1 MAKIKD
7 RIIEEA
13 KRMFSENGYD
23 QVSLRGIAQAAGTT
37 IGNLTYHF
45 PQKEDLIA
53 EIQKDMQAFIM
64 RELGAVMD
72 NGGYRLEGLVHLLV
86 MSQKSQESASFYFR
100 NMIELCNDFGR
111 INKNMTAFRK
121 QLYDYLST
129 CFVTLQTE
137 GLMRPD
143 IKPRQY
149 ETLAYILVMMATFWT
164 QNHSPYYDPELPRI
178 GLVQAAGDV
187 IYPYLT
193 EKGLNDFEK
202 VQLKYMKF
210 DFPS

>member
-1 MAKIKD
+1 MAKIRD
-7 RIIEEA
+7 RIIKEA
-13 KRMFSENGYD
+13 KRLFMENGYD
-23 QVSLRGIAQAAGTT
+23 QVSLRGIAQEAGTT

-45 PQKEDLIA
+45 PQKEDLIV

-64 RELGAVMD
+64 KELRSVMA
-72 NGGYRLEGLVHLLV
+72 NGGYQLEGLVHILV
-86 MSQKSQESASFYFR
+86 MAQKSQDSAAFYFR
-100 NMIELCNDFGR
+100 NMIELSNDFKH
-111 INKNMTAFRK
+111 ISQNMIAFRK
-121 QLYDYLST
+121 QLFGYLST
-129 CFVTLQTE
+129 CFETLQGE

-143 IKPRQY
+143 IKARQY
-149 ETLAYILVMMATFWT
+149 ETLAYIIVMMATFWT

-178 GLVQAAGDV
+178 GLVQAASDV